1 MKNVTRILP
10 GVVVPAWN
18 PRAKEV
24 EARKEVKIVFS
35 HRATMTPAWDTRDSV
50 TNML

>member
-1 MKNVTRILP
+1 MRNVTRILL

-18 PRAKEV
+18 PRVKEV
-24 EARKEVKIVFS
+24 EARKKVKIVFS
-35 HRATMTPAWDTRDSV
+35 HIATVTPAWDTRDSV